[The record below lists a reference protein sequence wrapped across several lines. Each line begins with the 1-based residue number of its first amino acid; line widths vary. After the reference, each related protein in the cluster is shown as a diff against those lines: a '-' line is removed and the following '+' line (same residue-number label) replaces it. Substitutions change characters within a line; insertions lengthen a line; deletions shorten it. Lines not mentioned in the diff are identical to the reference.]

1 MTPDFLFQAP
11 LGALV
16 AGFLLCAAMIAL
28 AGSRLAGRS
37 DEIADRTGWGE
48 AMVGA
53 LLLGAATSLPGI
65 ITSTVTAAQGFAE
78 LSSSNAVGGIAVQ
91 TAFLAI
97 ADIAYRRAN
106 LEHAAASLANIT
118 QGALLIALLGL
129 ILVTWS
135 GPDITVL
142 GIHPATVLLLIGYG
156 SGLLLVR
163 RARTAPM
170 WTPQMTRETQEDE
183 ADGSETSDPEPH
195 PARAPWREFAIL
207 ALITG
212 AAGFVLSQIAV
223 VLAERT
229 VLAEVAIG
237 GLFTAIATSLP
248 ELVTSI
254 AAVRRGA
261 LTLAVGGV
269 LGGNAFD
276 TLFLAFSDIAY
287 REGSLYHAM
296 PADTVFAVSMSVLM
310 TSVLLLGLLRREKLG
325 LAGIGFESSLILV
338 FYAVT
343 VGILFF

>member
-1 MTPDFLFQAP
+1 MTPDFLFQSP
-11 LGALV
+11 LSALI
-16 AGFLLCAAMIAL
+16 AGFLLCTGVIGL

-65 ITSTVTAAQGFAE
+65 ITSVATAAQGYAE

-118 QGALLIALLGL
+118 QGALLTALLGL
-129 ILVTWS
+129 ILVSYS

-142 GIHPATVLLLIGYG
+142 GIHPATVLLLAGYV

-170 WTPQMTRETQEDE
+170 WTPRLTRETQDDE
-183 ADGSETSDPEPH
+183 AEGSGTLKPDPKK
-195 PARAPWREFAIL
+195 APWREFAVL
-207 ALITG
+207 ALVTG
-212 AAGFVLSQIAV
+212 LAGFVLSQIAV

-261 LTLAVGGV
+261 LTLAVGGI

-276 TLFLAFSDIAY
+276 TLFLAFSDVAY
-287 REGSLYHAM
+287 RQGSLYHAM
-296 PADTVFAVSMSVLM
+296 PQEAVFTIAMSVLM

-325 LAGIGFESSLILV
+325 LAGIGFESSLILAL
-338 FYAVT
+338 YAVT